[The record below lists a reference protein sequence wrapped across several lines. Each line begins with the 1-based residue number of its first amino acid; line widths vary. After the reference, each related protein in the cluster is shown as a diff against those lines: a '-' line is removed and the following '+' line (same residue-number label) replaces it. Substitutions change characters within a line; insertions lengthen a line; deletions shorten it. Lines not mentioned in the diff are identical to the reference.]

1 MLFSS
6 IPFLFYFLPFALV
19 LYAVTPKRLKNAVL
33 VLESVIFYA
42 WGEPKYILLMV
53 TTVFAGYGFGLLM
66 EYRKKKG
73 KGSLAVFVLSV
84 ICVLASLGYFK
95 YTGFILESVNKVA
108 KTAITIP
115 KIALPI
121 GISFYSFQLL
131 SYLCDVYR
139 GREEAQHNFIDLAA
153 YIFFFP
159 QLIAGPIVRYSDIVK
174 QLKERRH
181 SISQIEYG
189 IRRFI
194 LGLSKKVL
202 VANMLAQFCAAFYQ
216 SQEKTVLFIWG
227 YALAYSLQ
235 VYFDFSG
242 YSDMAIGLGSIF
254 GFTFPENFLYPFVS
268 ESITDF
274 WRRWHVTLGSWFR
287 DYVYIPLGGNR
298 VSIPMY
304 IRNIL
309 IVWALTGLWHGA
321 SWNFVIWGLYYA
333 VWLLIEKFWLNRIWG
348 RFKDKAVLRGLRH
361 IGVIIITLVGF
372 VIFDFAD
379 IKEGLSVISGMFFGG
394 KIPLYSAE
402 TIYYVKSYALIII
415 ASMIGATPI
424 FKHIPGKVLK
434 LFEPLG
440 LLILL
445 ILCTA
450 FLVDGS
456 FNPFLYFR
464 F

>member
-73 KGSLAVFVLSV
+73 QGSLDVFVLSV

-139 GREEAQHNFIDLAA
+139 GREAAQHNFIDLAA

-333 VWLLIEKFWLNRIWG
+333 AWLLIEKFWLNRIWD
-348 RFKDKAVLRGLRH
+348 RFKDKAVLRGVRH

-379 IKEGLSVISGMFFGG
+379 IKEGLSVIAGMFFGG

-434 LFEPLG
+434 LFAPLG

>member
-73 KGSLAVFVLSV
+73 QGSLAVFVLSV

-108 KTAITIP
+108 KTAINIP

-298 VSIPMY
+298 VSIPKY

-333 VWLLIEKFWLNRIWG
+333 VWLLLEKFWLNRIWD
-348 RFKDKAVLRGLRH
+348 RFKDKAVLRGVRH
-361 IGVIIITLVGF
+361 IGVFIITLVGF

-402 TIYYVKSYALIII
+402 SIYYVKSYALIII

-445 ILCTA
+445 MLCTA
-450 FLVDGS
+450 LLVDGS

>member
-73 KGSLAVFVLSV
+73 QGSLAVFVLSV

-139 GREEAQHNFIDLAA
+139 GREAAQHNFIDLAA

-298 VSIPMY
+298 VSIPKY

-333 VWLLIEKFWLNRIWG
+333 VWLLIEKFWLNRIWD
-348 RFKDKAVLRGLRH
+348 RFKDKAVLRGVRH

-372 VIFDFAD
+372 VIFDFSN